1 MRTQSE
7 IQQGMTDLI
16 SELSKREVVNKN
28 LSISEV
34 MSEQPDLNEK
44 WEILMKEAEELR
56 SMGRWVSR

>member
-7 IQQGMTDLI
+7 IQHGMTDLI
-16 SELSKREVVNKN
+16 SELSKREVSNKN

-56 SMGRWVSR
+56 STGRWVSR

>member
-56 SMGRWVSR
+56 SKGYWVSR